1 MIFMYDLLENAVY
14 FDVED
19 APVYGSRRID
29 SRFGVVFF
37 RQRWR
42 LDGIGRGAA
51 LEVSAA
57 EASGAARGAS
67 VSR

>member
-1 MIFMYDLLENAVY
+1 MIFMYDLLEDAVY
-14 FDVED
+14 FNVED

-57 EASGAARGAS
+57 RGAS
-67 VSR
+67 VAR